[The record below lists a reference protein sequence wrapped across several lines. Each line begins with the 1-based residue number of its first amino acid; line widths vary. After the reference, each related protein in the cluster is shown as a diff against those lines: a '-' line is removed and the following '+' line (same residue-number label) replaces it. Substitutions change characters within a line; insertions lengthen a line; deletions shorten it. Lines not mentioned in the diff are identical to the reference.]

1 VQNKA
6 DALDFYAPL
15 KGLSPRTV
23 DLYGYSISAM
33 SAFVGRPATVDD
45 FDELMVARFLAARRS
60 THSVATVAKDRAQIH
75 ALWEFAA
82 RRGFTKHFPT
92 IALVKIPERVPE
104 SWLTCD
110 VESLLESCALE
121 QTHIASIPS
130 ALWWRACILVC
141 YQSAERINAVLSLKW
156 GDCVGCSLLFRA
168 EGRKGQT
175 RDILRE
181 VTVEC
186 ADAMLAIRNERRA
199 DQHVFP
205 WDRGHSYLWK
215 RMGII
220 LERAGLPAT
229 RRDKFHRLRRTCAS
243 YFAAAGGDAQRLLD
257 HADPATTRK
266 YVDPRIAKTPQAC
279 NLIPKVG

>member
-1 VQNKA
+1 MLCV
-6 DALDFYAPL
+6 DLLRDFYSPL

-23 DLYGYSISAM
+23 ELYGYSIDAL
-33 SAFVGRPATVDD
+33 ADFLGKPATVDD
-45 FDELMVARFLAARRS
+45 FDELVIARFLASRKS
-60 THSVATVAKDRAQIH
+60 TYSAATVAKDRAQIR

-82 RRGFTKHFPT
+82 RRGFCTTFPT
-92 IALVKIPERVPE
+92 IALIKIPERVPE
-104 SWLTCD
+104 AWQTED
-110 VESLLESCALE
+110 VNRILESCRLE
-121 QTHIASIPS
+121 QARYAGIP
-130 ALWWRACILVC
+130 ADLWWRACVLVC
-141 YQSAERINAVLSLKW
+141 YQSAERITSVMSLRW
-156 GDCVGCSLLFRA
+156 RDCVGCSLLFRA
-168 EGRKGQT
+168 EGRKGKT

-186 ADAMLAIRNERRA
+186 ADAMLAIRCDRGP
-199 DQHVFP
+199 DKLVFP

-229 RRDKFHRLRRTCAS
+229 RRDKFHKLRRTCAS
-243 YFAAAGGDAQRLLD
+243 FFAAAGGDAQRLLD

-279 NLIPKVG
+279 NLIPRVG

>member
-1 VQNKA
+1 MLCVE
-6 DALDFYAPL
+6 LLRDFYAPL

-23 DLYGYSISAM
+23 DLYGYSIAAM
-33 SAFVGRPATVDD
+33 SAFVRRPATVDD
-45 FDELMVARFLAARRS
+45 FDELTVARFLAARRA
-60 THSVATVAKDRAQIH
+60 THSVATVAKDRAQIR

-82 RRGFTKHFPT
+82 RRGFCKTFPT

-110 VESLLESCALE
+110 VERLLESCAQE
-121 QTHIASIPS
+121 QTYICSIPS

-156 GDCVGCSLLFRA
+156 QDCVGCSLLFRA

-186 ADAMLAIRNERRA
+186 ADAMLAIRNGRRG

-205 WDRGHSYLWK
+205 WDRGRTYLWK

-266 YVDPRIAKTPQAC
+266 YVDPRIARTPQAC
-279 NLIPKVG
+279 DLIPKVG